1 MDISLLSKNSLRLKI
16 KKTTLIID
24 PNSSIAKIEADAVIA
39 ISKDIDESRVNDARV
54 LLNGAGE
61 YEVNGLKI
69 SATGTNEDLL
79 FSFSLDEIGIA
90 LVKASVLSKISQD
103 KIKDYEVVIVNAD
116 TDISQSVITSM
127 EPRVIVLYGE
137 KAMEAAKNLGKEDPV
152 AVSKLSVSEDK
163 LPEETEIY
171 LLS

>member
-1 MDISLLSKNSLRLKI
+1 MDIALLSKDSLKLKI

-24 PNSSIAKIEADAVIA
+24 PKSSISKIEADAVIA

-69 SATGTNEDLL
+69 SAVGTNENLL
-79 FSFSLDEIGIA
+79 FSFSLDNFEIV

-103 KIKDYEVVIVNAD
+103 KIKDYEVAIVNAD
-116 TDISQSVITSM
+116 SEINQSVITSM
-127 EPRVIVLYGE
+127 EARVIVLYGE
-137 KAMEAAKNLGKEDPV
+137 KAMEAAKDLGKENPIS
-152 AVSKLSVSEDK
+152 VSKLSVSEDK